1 MLLTQNDPFRDLDM
15 MFRRLGSRS
24 VASDNTMSMDAYRR
38 GSDVWVH
45 VDLPGVSADDVDIN
59 VERSVLT
66 ITAERSW
73 PREEGDQLYLNERQT
88 GAFRRQVH
96 LGDSLDVDGIEADF
110 ADGVLTL
117 RIPVSERAQPKR
129 IEIKARPAAIET
141 DVAVDSNS

>member
-15 MFRRLGSRS
+15 LFRRLGTRS
-24 VASDNTMSMDAYRR
+24 VGTDNTMAMDAYRR

-45 VDLPGVSADDVDIN
+45 VDMPGVSADQVDIN
-59 VERSVLT
+59 VERGVLT

-110 ADGVLTL
+110 ANGVLTL
-117 RIPVSERAQPKR
+117 RIPISERAQPKR
-129 IEIKARPAAIET
+129 IEIKARQAAIDT
-141 DVAVDSNS
+141 DVAAGSS

>member
-1 MLLTQNDPFRDLDM
+1 MLLTQNDPFRDLDLL
-15 MFRRLGSRS
+15 FRRLGTRS
-24 VASDNTMSMDAYRR
+24 VGSDSTMAMDAYRR

-45 VDLPGVSADDVDIN
+45 VDLPGVSADQVDID
-59 VERSVLT
+59 VERGVLT
-66 ITAERSW
+66 ITAERTW
-73 PREEGDQLYLNERQT
+73 PREDGDQLYINERQT

-129 IEIKARPAAIET
+129 IEIKARQAAIDT
-141 DVAVDSNS
+141 DVAAGTN

>member
-1 MLLTQNDPFRDLDM
+1 MLLTQNDPFRDLDLL
-15 MFRRLGSRS
+15 FRRLGNRT
-24 VASDNTMSMDAYRR
+24 VGSDNTMAMDAYRR

-45 VDLPGVSADDVDIN
+45 VDLPGVGADQVDIN

-88 GAFRRQVH
+88 GSFRRQVH
-96 LGDSLDVDGIEADF
+96 LGDSLDVEGIEADF

-117 RIPVSERAQPKR
+117 RIPISERAQPKR
-129 IEIKARPAAIET
+129 IEIKARQAAIDT
-141 DVAVDSNS
+141 DVAVGSDS